1 MFLEVFSV
9 NTERAQISENIL
21 KPIVFGLTGK
31 NASGKGTVAEILKKK
46 DFIYHSLSDSL
57 RDELNSLKKEETRE
71 NLIEIGNK
79 LREKGGPGVLADK
92 LLPKL
97 NSDSN
102 HIVDSIRNPFEV
114 ISLRKGTLFGSF
126 ILISVDANVRLRY
139 DRLRSRGR
147 IGDTDSW
154 EKFVEQERKEENNDD
169 PNKQQLSKTMEM
181 ADYIIDNSGTI
192 GELEAQINRIFSRL

>member
-1 MFLEVFSV
+1 MFLEAFSV
-9 NTERAQISENIL
+9 NIERAQISENIL
-21 KPIVFGLTGK
+21 KPIVLGLTGK

-126 ILISVDANVRLRY
+126 ILISVDANAILRY

-147 IGDTDSW
+147 TGDTDSW